1 MVRDSLVWVLL
12 QCLYLEIRHI
22 SDSDKRIY
30 NVNNSIREPSCDKR
44 STSKAAADSTDVPP
58 LPPDGDYDC
67 SDFDT
72 QAQAQEVLDESTG
85 DPHGLDGDGDGIA
98 CETRP

>member
-30 NVNNSIREPSCDKR
+30 NVNNSIQEPSCDKR
-44 STSKAAADSTDVPP
+44 SNLLADHFVALTEIDVESISHETVRQVLKKHGCTLTDQNR
-58 LPPDGDYDC
+58 G
-67 SDFDT
+67 
-72 QAQAQEVLDESTG
+72 
-85 DPHGLDGDGDGIA
+85 
-98 CETRP
+98 